1 MIQAFSFWRR
11 GRKSFCFS
19 NDVGGPKRNNH
30 HGCDKP
36 SSTYVDTANRREA
49 VSGCSLFQ
57 VKFRAYGGSGTTITT
72 VEVRSVSVSPGDCG
86 SSGNVPSRKE

>member
-19 NDVGGPKRNNH
+19 NDVVGPKRNNH

-57 VKFRAYGGSGTTITT
+57 VKFRAYGGGSTAI
-72 VEVRSVSVSPGDCG
+72 VEVRSVSVSPGHCG
-86 SSGNVPSRKE
+86 SSGNVSSRKE